1 MPVRFAPEDSVRDIY
16 AVLREKEDA
25 IERVRREVA
34 ALRSVTPLLGED
46 IGGGINIP
54 APPVALQQVRTETV
68 SQQGEALGRVAPLF
82 ADQTDVLAKI
92 RARLVAAAEN
102 DPKLGRSNRISR
114 KLRHIAAPLLG
125 ASLR

>member
-1 MPVRFAPEDSVRDIY
+1 VRDIY